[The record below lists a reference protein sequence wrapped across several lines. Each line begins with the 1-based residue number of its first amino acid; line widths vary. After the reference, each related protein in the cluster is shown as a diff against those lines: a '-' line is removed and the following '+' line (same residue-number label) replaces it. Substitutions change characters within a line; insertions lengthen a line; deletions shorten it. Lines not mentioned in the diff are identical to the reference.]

1 MLYIRCMKITRSV
14 QFQSKNTTNNNKS
27 QMNKY
32 LKPTTVAEE
41 LGINYRTL
49 MTLVHAGEISA
60 IKVGGSYRISR
71 SALDQYIQ
79 NNTVNVVTL

>member
-1 MLYIRCMKITRSV
+1 MV
-14 QFQSKNTTNNNKS
+14 QKNTMNNNTN
-27 QMNKY
+27 QINKY

-49 MTLVHAGEISA
+49 MTLIHAGDISA

-71 SALDQYIQ
+71 QALDRYII
-79 NNTVNVVTL
+79 NSTVQTATL